1 MWKYLVVL
9 ALMAL
14 ASATPLTPVLA
25 QDTASKAYNG
35 IAANK
40 TIWDGVYT
48 DEQAAAGQMIYASGC
63 SVCHGKQL
71 EGVPD
76 EGNPALAAASFM
88 IEWDGQTM
96 ADLVRHIHAA
106 PNDQPGDIDPL
117 TGVQLAAFI
126 LNQNGVPPGKTPLST
141 NRADEAKILFTE
153 RKGAP

>member
-1 MWKYLVVL
+1 MWKYLAVL
-9 ALMAL
+9 ALLAV

-35 IAANK
+35 IPTNK
-40 TIWDGVYT
+40 TIWDGIYT
-48 DEQAAAGQMIYASGC
+48 EDQAAAGQMIYASGC

-126 LNQNGVPPGKTPLST
+126 LDMNGVPPGKTPLST

-153 RKGAP
+153 RKAP

>member
-1 MWKYLVVL
+1 MWKYLAVL
-9 ALMAL
+9 ALLAV
-14 ASATPLTPVLA
+14 ASATPQTPVLA

-35 IAANK
+35 IPTNK
-40 TIWDGVYT
+40 TIWDGIYT
-48 DEQAAAGQMIYASGC
+48 EDQAAAGQMIYASGC

-126 LNQNGVPPGKTPLST
+126 LDMNGVPPGKTPLST

-153 RKGAP
+153 RKAP